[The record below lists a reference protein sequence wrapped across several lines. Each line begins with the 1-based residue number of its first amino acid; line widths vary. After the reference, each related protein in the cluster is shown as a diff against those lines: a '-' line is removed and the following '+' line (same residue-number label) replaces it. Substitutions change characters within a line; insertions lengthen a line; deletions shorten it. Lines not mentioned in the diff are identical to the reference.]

1 MGWTTGTHERNIRA
15 PPAIP
20 ETCPSGE
27 DIALVDGAELRSHA
41 GTAVSPGPRLEP
53 LLTAPPTGGLLAG
66 FSTGDRRGPGAS
78 PHAPAGLARGSNT
91 LASGPGGAALNK

>member
-1 MGWTTGTHERNIRA
+1 MGWTTGHTRTRV
-15 PPAIP
+15 PRSPRPSRRPARP
-20 ETCPSGE
+20 ARTL
-27 DIALVDGAELRSHA
+27 LVDGTPLRGHA

-53 LLTAPPTGGLLAG
+53 LLTAPPTGGSLAG
-66 FSTGDRRGPGAS
+66 FSTGDRRGPAAR